1 MKAGL
6 LGILVLCAVVFA
18 ATSFVTFKVN
28 QQRFNRRNAAGVEEF
43 SSYGTSVLMRS
54 AEWFVMTLARPTKW
68 AALAIGCVVLFMWS
82 R

>member
-1 MKAGL
+1 MKASL
-6 LGILVLCAVVFA
+6 LAVLVLCAVVFA

-28 QQRFNRRNAAGVEEF
+28 QRRFNRRNGAGVEEF
-43 SSYGTSVLMRS
+43 SNYRTSGPMRS

-68 AALAIGCVVLFMWS
+68 ASLAIGCVVLFMLS